1 MNHNL
6 QKLAD
11 FQPQHS
17 FFVGFDSDGTVFD
30 TMEIKQKECF
40 CPNNVKYWNLQ
51 PVSKY
56 AREVAEFVNLYSKWR
71 GSNRFPALLKT
82 LELLQERA
90 EVKNRGFKLPDLTP
104 LREWINSGVPLGNA
118 TLAEECQKTG
128 DPVLKTTLEW
138 SLAINK
144 TVEEIVHDIPTFS
157 YVKESL
163 ARLAPHVDM
172 ICTSQTPIEAL
183 KREWSEHDLAKYVAL
198 FADQEYGNKSDH
210 LRLTAG
216 GKYPHNRILMV
227 GDALGDLQAAEANG
241 VLFYPI
247 LPGRE
252 DESWKQF
259 YEEGIERFL
268 NGQFEGEYQLQLIN
282 QFKDLLPEKPW
293 WISS

>member
-1 MNHNL
+1 MKHNL
-6 QKLAD
+6 QKLAG

-17 FFVGFDSDGTVFD
+17 FFVGFDSDGTIFD

-82 LELLQERA
+82 LELLQERP
-90 EVKNRGFKLPDLTP
+90 EVKNRGFKLPDLTS
-104 LREWINSGVPLGNA
+104 LRQWIGSGVPLGNA
-118 TLAEECQKTG
+118 TLAEEYQKTG
-128 DPVLKTTLEW
+128 DPILKTTLEW

-144 TVEEIVHDIPTFS
+144 TVEEIVHDIPTFN

-163 ARLAPHVDM
+163 ARLAPYADM

-198 FADQEYGNKSDH
+198 FADQEFGNKSDH
-210 LRLTAG
+210 LRLTAV
-216 GKYPHNRILMV
+216 GKYPQNRILMV
-227 GDALGDLQAAEANG
+227 GDALGDLHAAEANG

-259 YEEGIERFL
+259 YEEGIDRFL
-268 NGQFEGEYQLQLIN
+268 NGQFEGEYQLKLIN

-293 WISS
+293 WISN